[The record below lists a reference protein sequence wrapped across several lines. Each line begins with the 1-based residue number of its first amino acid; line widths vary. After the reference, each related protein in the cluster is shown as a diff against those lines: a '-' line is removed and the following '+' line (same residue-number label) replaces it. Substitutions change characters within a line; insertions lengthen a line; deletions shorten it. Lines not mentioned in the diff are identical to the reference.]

1 MVWFICVVDGNK
13 LKKVEKGDKKGQKS
27 WSGHKFWSVYNV
39 GGGNYYSNTTS
50 NKFCSPCNKNLN
62 LPFYINNVKVHFNQ
76 VIKIKGACKAVH
88 NDIEYVICQ
97 WTFYIIWY

>member
-50 NKFCSPCNKNLN
+50 NKFCLPCNKNLN
-62 LPFYINNVKVHFNQ
+62 VPFYLRVLYTNQ
-76 VIKIKGACKAVH
+76 VMKIKGEFVAVH
-88 NDIEYVICQ
+88 S
-97 WTFYIIWY
+97 

>member
-27 WSGHKFWSVYNV
+27 WSEHKFWSAYNV

-50 NKFCSPCNKNLN
+50 NKFCLPCYKNLN
-62 LPFYINNVKVHFNQ
+62 LPFYSNNVKVHFNQ
-76 VIKIKGACKAVH
+76 VMKIKGAIVAVH
-88 NDIEYVICQ
+88 DKTVSVICQ
-97 WTFYIIWY
+97 